1 MDKKHDGVCHCAFCV
16 NLVSVKKGYKEC
28 LRNSSPF
35 KNGGRDVLESHFE
48 GRGHTPKGQNQD
60 ISLRMVPMAFFSRRE
75 TCACEIP
82 TSFEISVCVFP
93 SK

>member
-48 GRGHTPKGQNQD
+48 GSG
-60 ISLRMVPMAFFSRRE
+60 LRSERE
-75 TCACEIP
+75 
-82 TSFEISVCVFP
+82 
-93 SK
+93 